1 MRLGGSL
8 LRRRSPAR
16 VSTPRE
22 AARRWRLVACLP
34 HGTSPELVPGCRPDP
49 GPGGVPRPPGRRPGR
64 CPGALQAASAQLP
77 SLRSVQPVPREAAFR
92 LHPRSRRRAGFQRGA
107 PLRGNPNPRSED
119 HAPPTRH
126 PVRPQQP
133 SDQRPG
139 AARQG
144 RVRQCG
150 VELGVASGLHFQA
163 ALGVICSGCAS
174 SIIGVA
180 RAAMPSICM

>member
-64 CPGALQAASAQLP
+64 CPGALRRARSRVHPP
-77 SLRSVQPVPREAAFR
+77 S
-92 LHPRSRRRAGFQRGA
+92 HPRADCGSRRSGRDRRSPSTIPRCCRACRADRTGWLSSCRRAGALEVVEAGPGDVFKRPVGGRG
-107 PLRGNPNPRSED
+107 RS
-119 HAPPTRH
+119 
-126 PVRPQQP
+126 
-133 SDQRPG
+133 G
-139 AARQG
+139 AAGVLPLGLGGQSVPVSARVPGDGASVPSMRVG
-144 RVRQCG
+144 RLQ
-150 VELGVASGLHFQA
+150 LF
-163 ALGVICSGCAS
+163 
-174 SIIGVA
+174 SIG
-180 RAAMPSICM
+180 